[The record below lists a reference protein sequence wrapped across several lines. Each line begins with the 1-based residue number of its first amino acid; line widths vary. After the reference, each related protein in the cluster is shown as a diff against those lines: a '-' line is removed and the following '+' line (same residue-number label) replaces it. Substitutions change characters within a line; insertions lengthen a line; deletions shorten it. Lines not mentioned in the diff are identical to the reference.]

1 LERTFLITVIEQRT
15 AQIDQSFII
24 KGETLYKAILSELI
38 ANAGCFLWWTPDM
51 LGEDTSPEE
60 KAVTCLTMIETGDCC
75 DYEIAITDITDHNN
89 LYLIFPKDKRPE
101 KFDPMII
108 GKKFYINCWIP
119 VHEDPEDRPS
129 FTSLVDAETE
139 LEQLKLMQPE
149 NIYRIEG
156 E

>member
-1 LERTFLITVIEQRT
+1 MERTFLITVIEHRT
-15 AQIDQSFII
+15 SQIDHTTII
-24 KGETLYKAILSELI
+24 KGDTLYKAILAELI
-38 ANAGCFLWWTPDM
+38 ANAGCFLWWTPDI

-60 KAVTCLTMIETGDCC
+60 KTVTCLTMIETGDCC
-75 DYEIAITDITDHNN
+75 DYNITIIDITDHNN
-89 LYLIFPKDKRPE
+89 IYQIFPKDKRPK

-119 VHEDPEDRPS
+119 VYDDPNDRPV
-129 FTSLVDAETE
+129 FTSLPEAEEE
-139 LEQLKLMQPE
+139 LEHLRLTQPE